1 MSIPLPQ
8 PAAYTCPNCGAAVDE
23 KVALCPHCGAAMQ
36 VAVSGASGEL
46 QRQPRGPWT
55 FGKVLLATGLGI
67 VALISG
73 GVGACSAY
81 VAVGSI
87 TAGDTGGGLLTIGIA
102 AVFGV
107 PAYFI
112 CRACI
117 NQLRKL

>member
-1 MSIPLPQ
+1 
-8 PAAYTCPNCGAAVDE
+8 
-23 KVALCPHCGAAMQ
+23 MQ
-36 VAVSGASGEL
+36 VAASGASGEL
-46 QRQPRGPWT
+46 QREPRGPWT

-81 VAVGSI
+81 FAVGSV
-87 TAGDTGGGLLTIGIA
+87 TGGGLANGIIFIPIA
-102 AVFGV
+102 AIFGV

-117 NQLRKL
+117 NKLRNL

>member
-1 MSIPLPQ
+1 
-8 PAAYTCPNCGAAVDE
+8 
-23 KVALCPHCGAAMQ
+23 MQ

-81 VAVGSI
+81 FALSSVSGGSM
-87 TAGDTGGGLLTIGIA
+87 GGGILVIGLA
-102 AVFGV
+102 AIFGV

-117 NQLRKL
+117 NKLRNL